1 MRLPPIFALVWALAF
16 AGIVDAATLTGK
28 VVAIADGDTLT
39 LLTADQ
45 QQVKVRLAEIDTP
58 ERAQPYGTRARQ
70 ALSDLAFGKQATVES
85 GEKDRYGRVVGRIY
99 VDGVDVNRALVNQGA
114 AWVYR
119 QYNRDK
125 SLLAV
130 EADARTAKRGL
141 WSLPEAERVAP
152 WDWRKGTK
160 RPLAQPQKQ
169 AAPLLTSS
177 TSSASQYSCAR
188 KTCGQMANCAE
199 ARFQL
204 EQCGNSRLDRDND
217 GIPCESICQ

>member
-1 MRLPPIFALVWALAF
+1 MRLPPIFALAWALAF

-39 LLTADQ
+39 LLTSDR

-70 ALSDLAFGKQATVES
+70 ALSDLAFGKQAKVES
-85 GEKDRYGRVVGRIY
+85 AEKDRYGRVVGRVHI
-99 VDGVDVNRALVNQGA
+99 DGVDVNRALIHQGA

-160 RPLAQPQKQ
+160 RVAAQPYK
-169 AAPLLTSS
+169 AAPMLTA
-177 TSSASQYSCAR
+177 TSSASSKYSCSR
-188 KTCGQMANCAE
+188 KTCGQMSNCEE

-204 EQCGNSRLDRDND
+204 EQCGNRRLDRDND
-217 GIPCESICQ
+217 GIPCESICR

>member
-1 MRLPPIFALVWALAF
+1 MRTATVLFFALAMAGWANAGPLA
-16 AGIVDAATLTGK
+16 GK

-39 LLTADQ
+39 LLTADR

-70 ALSDLAFGKQATVES
+70 ALSDLAFGKQATIES
-85 GEKDRYGRVVGRIY
+85 HEKDRYGRTVGRVY
-99 VDGVDVNRALVNQGA
+99 VNGVDVNRELVSLGA

-130 EADARTAKRGL
+130 EAEARAAKRGL
-141 WSLPEAERVAP
+141 WSLPEAERLAP

-160 RPLAQPQKQ
+160 APAIKPYGG
-169 AAPLLTSS
+169 APLV
-177 TSSASQYSCAR
+177 AAANDGQYSCSPR
-188 KTCGQMANCAE
+188 KTCGQMSSCAE

-204 EQCGNSRLDRDND
+204 EQCGNSRLDRDKD
-217 GIPCESICQ
+217 GIPCESLCQ